1 MVAKPTISG
10 ARCLIENN
18 TQTSVKRRANA
29 ASVRPMRRKNSQF
42 NCFRTI
48 RGFDARRQETRPQ
61 DSAGVSATGLVGC
74 RKAPLQEEPTLGFS
88 EGCLSA
94 SMHSAAAFVLP
105 ATQVS
110 TPFTRPRTGLN
121 PAGQTHE
128 RQG

>member
-10 ARCLIENN
+10 ARCLIENS
-18 TQTSVKRRANA
+18 TQISVSRSANA
-29 ASVRPMRRKNSQF
+29 ASVSPMRRKNSQF
-42 NCFRTI
+42 NCFRPV
-48 RGFDARRQETRPQ
+48 GESNERRHETLPH
-61 DSAGVSATGLVGC
+61 DCAGVSATGLVGC

-105 ATQVS
+105 ATRVS
-110 TPFTRPRTGLN
+110 NPFTRPRTGLN
-121 PAGQTHE
+121 PAGQTLE